1 MSVESLIALITAIL
15 GSGGIGLYLNYK
27 SEQNRA
33 RRDDF
38 EYFRSHYREALD
50 KLEARLTIL
59 EEERDKAEQKAK
71 EAIVEAEE
79 AKDLNEGYERQI
91 SELTEQVDGL
101 KLKNQSLVAR
111 IEKLESELKGKE
123 RTNEVNWSTVCHIKV
138 GHYHCG
144 AGFSDLLGGCLWS
157 VKCGQWGRLFNNFS
171 RLPNFLGGHF

>member
-1 MSVESLIALITAIL
+1 M

-123 RTNEVNWSTVCHIKV
+123 RTNEVN
-138 GHYHCG
+138 
-144 AGFSDLLGGCLWS
+144 
-157 VKCGQWGRLFNNFS
+157 
-171 RLPNFLGGHF
+171 

>member
-1 MSVESLIALITAIL
+1 MLYFDISRWWISVSIESLIALITAVL

-27 SEQNRA
+27 AEQNRA

-50 KLEARLTIL
+50 KLEARLTLL

-79 AKDLNEGYERQI
+79 AKDLNEGYERRI

-123 RTNEVNWSTVCHIKV
+123 RTNEVNWSAVCHFKV
-138 GHYHCG
+138 GYYYCL
-144 AGFSDLLGGCLWS
+144 AGPHHL
-157 VKCGQWGRLFNNFS
+157 
-171 RLPNFLGGHF
+171 LGGHF